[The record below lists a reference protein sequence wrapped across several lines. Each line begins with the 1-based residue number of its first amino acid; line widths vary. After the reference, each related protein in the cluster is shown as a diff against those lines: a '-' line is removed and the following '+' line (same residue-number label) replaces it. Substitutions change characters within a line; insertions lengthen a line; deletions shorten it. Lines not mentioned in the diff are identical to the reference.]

1 MKINI
6 TKDKAQFIVNEDARK
21 VICII
26 DHTSHLFIDYADKN
40 LKIRPD
46 CDNVGRTWDSCRTS
60 RLYPRLKMPNKF
72 VGIASCNPE
81 DEFSVETGKLIA
93 FTRAKDKIQ
102 NSFFKRAN
110 LYVNTIDSWLNQ
122 AMDSINS
129 YGKKLEINTNRRHK
143 KIASLIGE
151 PEEK

>member
-26 DHTSHLFIDYADKN
+26 DHTSHLFLDYADKN

-46 CDNVGRTWDSCRTS
+46 CDNGMLWVTKRS
-60 RLYPRLKMPNKF
+60 RLYPKLKMPSKF

-110 LYVNTIDSWLNQ
+110 LYINTIDNWLNQ

-129 YGKKLEINTNRRHK
+129 YGKKLEINTERRHK

>member
-21 VICII
+21 VVCII
-26 DHTSHLFIDYADKN
+26 DHTSYLFLHYAEKN
-40 LKIRPD
+40 LKIQPD
-46 CDNVGRTWDSCRTS
+46 CDNLWGGNGS

-93 FTRAKDKIQ
+93 FSRAKDKIQ
-102 NSFFKRAN
+102 TSFFKRAN
-110 LYVNTIDSWLNQ
+110 LYVNTLDTWLNQ

-129 YGKKLEINTNRRHK
+129 YGAKIEINTARRHN
-143 KIASLIGE
+143 KITSLIGE

>member
-21 VICII
+21 VVCII
-26 DHTSHLFIDYADKN
+26 DHTSHLFLHYAEKN
-40 LKIRPD
+40 LKILPD
-46 CDNVGRTWDSCRTS
+46 CDALWGGNGS
-60 RLYPRLKMPNKF
+60 RLYPKLKMPNKF

-110 LYVNTIDSWLNQ
+110 LYINTIDDWLNQ
-122 AMDSINS
+122 AMDAINS
-129 YGKKLEINTNRRHK
+129 YGEKLEINTKRRHK

>member
-21 VICII
+21 VVCII
-26 DHTSHLFIDYADKN
+26 EHTRDLFLNYANNN
-40 LKIRPD
+40 LRILPD
-46 CDNVGRTWDSCRTS
+46 CDALWGGNGS
-60 RLYPRLKMPNKF
+60 RLYPKLKMPDKF

-81 DEFSVETGKLIA
+81 DEFSIETGKLIA
-93 FTRAKDKIQ
+93 FSRAKDKIQ
-102 NSFFKRAN
+102 TSFFKRAN
-110 LYVNTIDSWLNQ
+110 LYVNTIDNWLNQ
-122 AMDSINS
+122 AMESINS
-129 YGKKLEINTNRRHK
+129 YGQKLEINTARRHK

>member
-21 VICII
+21 VVCII

-46 CDNVGRTWDSCRTS
+46 CDNTGGIWNSYSAS
-60 RLYPRLKMPNKF
+60 RLYPKLKMPNKF

-110 LYVNTIDSWLNQ
+110 LYINTLDGWLNQ
-122 AMDSINS
+122 AMDSINN
-129 YGKKLEINTNRRHK
+129 YGKKLEINTERRHK
-143 KIASLIGE
+143 KIASLVGE

>member
-6 TKDKAQFIVNEDARK
+6 TKDRAQFIVNEDARK

-26 DHTSHLFIDYADKN
+26 DNTSHLFINYADKN

-46 CDNVGRTWDSCRTS
+46 CDNGMIWNSSSRS
-60 RLYPRLKMPNKF
+60 RLYPKLKMPNKF

-110 LYVNTIDSWLNQ
+110 LYINTLDTWLNQ

-129 YGKKLEINTNRRHK
+129 YGKKLEINTKRRHE

>member
-6 TKDKAQFIVNEDARK
+6 TKDRAQFIVNEDARK

-26 DHTSHLFIDYADKN
+26 DHTSHLFLDYADKN

-46 CDNVGRTWDSCRTS
+46 CESDMIWDSKRS
-60 RLYPRLKMPNKF
+60 RLYPKLKMPNKF

-81 DEFSVETGKLIA
+81 DEFSIETGKLIA

-110 LYVNTIDSWLNQ
+110 LYINTLDGWLNQ
-122 AMDSINS
+122 AMDSINN
-129 YGKKLEINTNRRHK
+129 YGKKLEINTKRRHN

>member
-26 DHTSHLFIDYADKN
+26 DHTSHLFINYADKN

-46 CDNVGRTWDSCRTS
+46 CDNGMVWDSKRS
-60 RLYPRLKMPNKF
+60 RLYPKLKMPNKF

-81 DEFSVETGKLIA
+81 DEFSIETGKLIA

-110 LYVNTIDSWLNQ
+110 LYINTIDSWLNQ
-122 AMDSINS
+122 AMDSINN
-129 YGKKLEINTNRRHK
+129 YGKKLEINTARRHK
-143 KIASLIGE
+143 KIASLVGE

>member
-21 VICII
+21 VVCII
-26 DHTSHLFIDYADKN
+26 DHTSHLFLDYAEKN
-40 LKIRPD
+40 LKIRPN
-46 CDNVGRTWDSCRTS
+46 CDNIWDGNGP
-60 RLYPRLKMPNKF
+60 RLYPKLKMPNKF

-110 LYVNTIDSWLNQ
+110 LYINTIDSWLNQ

-129 YGKKLEINTNRRHK
+129 YGKKLEINTERRHK

>member
-6 TKDKAQFIVNEDARK
+6 TKEMARFIVNEKAGK
-21 VICII
+21 VICIF
-26 DHTSHLFIDYADKN
+26 DNTAPMFLFYAQEN
-40 LKIRPD
+40 LPITPM
-46 CDNVGRTWDSCRTS
+46 CDSNDAKTS
-60 RLYPRLKMPNKF
+60 RLYTKLLMPNKF

-110 LYVNTIDSWLNQ
+110 LYVNTIDSWLNR
-122 AMDSINS
+122 AMDAINN
-129 YGKKLEINTNRRHK
+129 YGAKIEVNTARRHN

-151 PEEK
+151 SNEK

>member
-6 TKDKAQFIVNEDARK
+6 TKNSARFIVNENAGK

-26 DHTSHLFIDYADKN
+26 DNTASLFINYANKN
-40 LKIRPD
+40 LTIRPD
-46 CDNVGRTWDSCRTS
+46 CDTAGIWNSSNRSS
-60 RLYPRLKMPNKF
+60 LYPKLKMPNKF
-72 VGIASCNPE
+72 VGIASCYPE

-110 LYVNTIDSWLNQ
+110 LYVNTLDSWLNQ
-122 AMDSINS
+122 AMDSINN
-129 YGKKLEINTNRRHK
+129 YGKKL
-143 KIASLIGE
+143 
-151 PEEK
+151 

>member
-6 TKDKAQFIVNEDARK
+6 TKDKAQFIINEDARK
-21 VICII
+21 VVCII
-26 DHTSHLFIDYADKN
+26 DHTSHLFLDYAEKN
-40 LKIRPD
+40 LKIPPD
-46 CDNVGRTWDSCRTS
+46 CDILCGGNS
-60 RLYPRLKMPNKF
+60 RLYPKLKMPNKF

-110 LYVNTIDSWLNQ
+110 FYINTIDDWLNQ
-122 AMDSINS
+122 AMDAINS
-129 YGKKLEINTNRRHK
+129 YGEKLEINTKRRHK
-143 KIASLIGE
+143 KIASLVGE

>member
-21 VICII
+21 VVCII
-26 DHTSHLFIDYADKN
+26 DHTSHIFLNYADKN

-46 CDNVGRTWDSCRTS
+46 CDNGMIWDSKRS
-60 RLYPRLKMPNKF
+60 RLYSKLKMPNKF

-110 LYVNTIDSWLNQ
+110 LYINTIDNWLNQ

-129 YGKKLEINTNRRHK
+129 YGKKLEINTERRHK

>member
-21 VICII
+21 VVCII
-26 DHTSHLFIDYADKN
+26 DNTSYLFLDYADKN

-46 CDNVGRTWDSCRTS
+46 CDNVMIWNSNLS
-60 RLYPRLKMPNKF
+60 HLYPKLKMPNKF

-110 LYVNTIDSWLNQ
+110 LYINTLDGWLNQ
-122 AMDSINS
+122 AMDSINN
-129 YGKKLEINTNRRHK
+129 YGKKLEINTKRRHK

>member
-21 VICII
+21 VVCII
-26 DHTSHLFIDYADKN
+26 DHTSHLFLEYANKN

-46 CDNVGRTWDSCRTS
+46 CDNGMIWDIKHS
-60 RLYPRLKMPNKF
+60 RLYPKLKMPNKF

-110 LYVNTIDSWLNQ
+110 LYINTIDSWLNQ
-122 AMDSINS
+122 AMDSINN
-129 YGKKLEINTNRRHK
+129 YGKKLEINTERRHK

>member
-21 VICII
+21 VVCII
-26 DHTSHLFIDYADKN
+26 DHTSHLFIDYAANN
-40 LKIRPD
+40 LKILPD
-46 CDNVGRTWDSCRTS
+46 CDNTWGGNCS

-122 AMDSINS
+122 AMESINS